1 MSDPTPGYDPQNP
14 QTRRYGQP
22 PAQPPAA
29 APGQPPA
36 LPPTHDPRADFPEPQ
51 RTVSPADPR
60 LTVEAGRFWAGA
72 AATALVAALIG
83 LIGVI
88 VFERI
93 FTIELVP
100 PPDLFSTGSQQA
112 AWAIDGAIL
121 AILAAGLLHL
131 LILST
136 PRPRAFFGWI
146 MALVIVVI
154 AVLPFAW
161 TSDVT
166 AAALSGLI
174 NLLIGIAVWS
184 LLAGVAGRTIVRR
197 PAV

>member
-1 MSDPTPGYDPQNP
+1 MSDPTGYDPQRE
-14 QTRRYGQP
+14 TRRYGQP
-22 PAQPPAA
+22 PAQPAGGA
-29 APGQPPA
+29 YGQPPSV
-36 LPPTHDPRADFPEPQ
+36 PPSGDPRGDFSQQ
-51 RTVSPADPR
+51 RPVTSDSDPR

-83 LIGVI
+83 LIAVI

-93 FTIELVP
+93 FGVALVP
-100 PPDLFSTGSQQA
+100 PPDIFGTGSQQA
-112 AWAIDGAIL
+112 AYAIDGAIL
-121 AILAAGLLHL
+121 ALLAAGLLHL

-161 TSDVT
+161 TDDLT
-166 AAALSGLI
+166 AAALSGLV
-174 NLLIGIAVWS
+174 NLLIGVAVWS

>member
-1 MSDPTPGYDPQNP
+1 MSDPTPGGYDPQNP
-14 QTRRYGQP
+14 PTRRYGQP
-22 PAQPPAA
+22 PVPQHAPPPAI
-29 APGQPPA
+29 
-36 LPPTHDPRADFPEPQ
+36 PPTDPQAGFPEQ
-51 RTVSPADPR
+51 RPPVNPADPR
-60 LTVEAGRFWAGA
+60 LAVEAGRFWAGA

-83 LIGVI
+83 LLGVI
-88 VFERI
+88 IFERI
-93 FTIELVP
+93 FSITLVP
-100 PPDLFSTGSQQA
+100 PPDLFGTGSRQA

-121 AILAAGLLHL
+121 AVLAAGVLHL

-146 MALVIVVI
+146 MALVVVVI

-161 TSDVT
+161 SSDVT

-184 LLAGVAGRTIVRR
+184 LLAGVAGRTIVVR
-197 PAV
+197 PTSTI

>member
-1 MSDPTPGYDPQNP
+1 MSDPTGYDPQRD
-14 QTRRYGQP
+14 TRPYGQP
-22 PAQPPAA
+22 PAQPAGGA
-29 APGQPPA
+29 YGPPPSV
-36 LPPTHDPRADFPEPQ
+36 PPSADTRGDFPAPQ
-51 RTVSPADPR
+51 REASASDPR

-83 LIGVI
+83 LIAVL

-93 FTIELVP
+93 FQVALVP
-100 PPDLFSTGSQQA
+100 PPDLFATGSQQA
-112 AWAIDGAIL
+112 AYAIDGAIL
-121 AILAAGLLHL
+121 ALLAAGLLHL

-161 TSDVT
+161 TSDLT
-166 AAALSGLI
+166 AAALSGVV
-174 NLLIGIAVWS
+174 NLLIGVAVWS

>member
-1 MSDPTPGYDPQNP
+1 MSDPTPGGYDPQNP
-14 QTRRYGQP
+14 PTRRYGQP
-22 PAQPPAA
+22 PVPQHAPPPAI
-29 APGQPPA
+29 
-36 LPPTHDPRADFPEPQ
+36 PPTDPQAGFPDQ
-51 RTVSPADPR
+51 RPPVNPADPR
-60 LTVEAGRFWAGA
+60 LAVEAGRFWAGA

-83 LIGVI
+83 LLGVI
-88 VFERI
+88 IFERI
-93 FTIELVP
+93 FSITLVP
-100 PPDLFSTGSQQA
+100 PPDLFGTGSRQA

-121 AILAAGLLHL
+121 AVLAAGVLHL

-146 MALVIVVI
+146 MALVVVVI

-161 TSDVT
+161 SSDVT

-184 LLAGVAGRTIVRR
+184 LLAGVAGRTIVVR
-197 PAV
+197 PATAL

>member
-1 MSDPTPGYDPQNP
+1 MSDPNPGGYDPQRP
-14 QTRRYGQP
+14 EPRRYGQP
-22 PAQPPAA
+22 PVQPPAI
-29 APGQPPA
+29 Q
-36 LPPTHDPRADFPEPQ
+36 PTHDPQATFPEPQ
-51 RTVSPADPR
+51 RPVSPADPR
-60 LTVEAGRFWAGA
+60 LAVEAGRFWAGA
-72 AATALVAALIG
+72 AATAVVAALIG

-93 FTIELVP
+93 FAIELVP
-100 PPDLFSTGSQQA
+100 PPDIFGIDSRQA

-121 AILAAGLLHL
+121 ALLAAALLHG

-146 MALVIVVI
+146 MALLIVVI

-161 TSDVT
+161 STDT
-166 AAALSGLI
+166 QAAALSGLI

-184 LLAGVAGRTIVRR
+184 LLAGVAGRTIVRA
-197 PAV
+197 PA

>member
-93 FTIELVP
+93 
-100 PPDLFSTGSQQA
+100 FSTGSQQA

>member
-1 MSDPTPGYDPQNP
+1 MSDPTPGGYDPQNP
-14 QTRRYGQP
+14 PTRRYGQP
-22 PAQPPAA
+22 PVPQHAQPPAI
-29 APGQPPA
+29 
-36 LPPTHDPRADFPEPQ
+36 PPTDPQAGFPEP
-51 RTVSPADPR
+51 RPPVNPADPR
-60 LTVEAGRFWAGA
+60 LAVEAGRFWAGA

-83 LIGVI
+83 LLGVI
-88 VFERI
+88 IFERI
-93 FTIELVP
+93 FSITLVP
-100 PPDLFSTGSQQA
+100 PPDLFGTSSRQA

-121 AILAAGLLHL
+121 AVLAAGVLHL

-161 TSDVT
+161 SSDVT

-184 LLAGVAGRTIVRR
+184 LLAGVAGRTIVVR
-197 PAV
+197 PATAL